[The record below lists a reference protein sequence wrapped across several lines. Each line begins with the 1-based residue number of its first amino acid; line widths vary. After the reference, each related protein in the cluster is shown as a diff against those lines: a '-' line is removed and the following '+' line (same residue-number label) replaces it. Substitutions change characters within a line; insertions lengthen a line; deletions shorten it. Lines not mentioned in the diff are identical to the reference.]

1 MTGTSREKPDKKFTS
16 LKVGNNVTINGKT
29 TTIDKDVTAIG
40 DKAFYKCN
48 RNLIYKNVKVL
59 KYK

>member
-1 MTGTSREKPDKKFTS
+1 M
-16 LKVGNNVTINGKT
+16 
-29 TTIDKDVTAIG
+29 TAIG

-59 KYK
+59 NINKKSEGIMTYEVTIHGLTEQPSCINH